1 MPYALVDDVEIYWES
16 HGEGDPLLIISGVG
30 GSTWSYVESIA
41 AWSPHFRVLVFDNM
55 GGGLSSK
62 PDRPYTMAEMAD
74 HAAAVLDGTDAER
87 AYVVGLSMGG
97 MIAQELALRHPIRVC
112 ALVLGCTHCGGS
124 ERIPPAPEVI
134 QRFADNQGLSP
145 EEIVEKNLRL
155 MITEEFWQS
164 GSESLRSYRE
174 RQFMAPIQPDYALQ
188 RQLEAI
194 RRFDTCN
201 RLADIKAPTLIF
213 TADRDLLVPPENGR
227 ILASRIPGAEI
238 KDLTNSGHLIH
249 LESAEAFHQSVLK
262 FFQNLG
268 AQRIE
273 HRA

>member
-62 PDRPYTMAEMAD
+62 PDRPYTIAEMAD
-74 HAAAVLDGTDAER
+74 QAAAVLDGADVKG

-97 MIAQELALRHPIRVC
+97 MIAQELALRHPARVC
-112 ALVLGCTHCGGS
+112 GLVLGCTHCGGTK
-124 ERIPPAPEVI
+124 RIPPSPEVI
-134 QRFADNQGLSP
+134 RRFSDNEGFSP

-155 MITEEFWQS
+155 LITVEFWQS
-164 GSESLRSYRE
+164 GSESLQGYRE
-174 RQFMAPIQPDYALQ
+174 RQLKAPIQPEHALK

-194 RRFDTCN
+194 RTFDTCN
-201 RLADIKAPTLIF
+201 RLPDIKAPTLIF
-213 TADRDLLVPPENGR
+213 AADRDLLVPPENGR
-227 ILASRIPGAEI
+227 ILAERIPGAEI
-238 KDLTNSGHLIH
+238 KILANSGHLIH
-249 LESAEAFHQSVLK
+249 LESAETFHQSVLR
-262 FFQNLG
+262 FFQNLE
-268 AQRIE
+268 AQSIE
-273 HRA
+273 HGA